1 MGKKLV
7 CLGLPGLAVAVVLG
21 LVVSRKRAEPAVNA
35 AAARVTGTVSLES
48 RAGIMRRSGAVML
61 RVLSSYTTRRIE
73 NEYVPVTAQGTY
85 VIMDVSA
92 SNDTSHALPL
102 RPALVTLDVGG
113 VEHSLDASAL
123 TALELAGH
131 RALATTSL
139 RPDETTVGW
148 VVFDVPPHAL
158 RATASLHLGLGAHA
172 P

>member
-7 CLGLPGLAVAVVLG
+7 CLGLVALAVAVALG
-21 LVVSRKRAEPAVNA
+21 LVVSRNRPQSA
-35 AAARVTGTVSLES
+35 ASAATARARVTVSLNGQ
-48 RAGIMRRSGAVML
+48 AGIRRSGVLML

-92 SNDTSHALPL
+92 SNETSHALPL

-131 RALATTSL
+131 KALATTSL
-139 RPDETTVGW
+139 RPDETTAGW

-158 RATASLHLGLGAHA
+158 RATTSLSLGAHA